1 MAAMVFLDEGFALRA
16 GFPARRAISD
26 AIIAR
31 ERFPSLLPQCAKEK
45 EAKRE
50 QEEGDDDE
58 EVIPL
63 HGFSLLL
70 DGDGRG
76 LLPAD
81 DDDSRAND
89 QSDDGGG
96 Q

>member
-50 QEEGDDDE
+50 QDEGDDDE

-63 HGFSLLL
+63 HGFSLL

-76 LLPAD
+76 LLPAG
-81 DDDSRAND
+81 DDDSSAND